1 MNIFKITVLAGLLAL
16 AGSAQDVRISVREV
30 PPEPF
35 PAGSCTQSNSGSGY
49 LHLEGDSKEPYKLSK
64 EQIGEYV
71 LSRLGQGYSVTLYPQ
86 TSGRIFSVTTC
97 ESSSVKVP
105 GVLRQRPVAP

>member
-1 MNIFKITVLAGLLAL
+1 MNIVKIATFVVVLVL

-35 PAGSCTQSNSGSGY
+35 PVGSCTLSDSSSGY
-49 LHLEGDSKEPYKLSK
+49 LHWEGDSKEPYRLSK

-86 TSGRIFSVTTC
+86 ASGRIFSITTC
-97 ESSSVKVP
+97 ESGSAKARGAP
-105 GVLRQRPVAP
+105 RQ